1 MTNHKT
7 SSFLLI
13 QCYLYCYLF
22 QAGITVV
29 HSLEVSKDAKVCGK
43 QVLIAPCNEAKAVY
57 RECARLFHPDRNSMS
72 STKVL
77 DQLNSDMQHINMC
90 YSKRTCDWKKPKQEV
105 HEDKKD
111 DFGEAAVMKNKKKKK
126 QKSKYSSSDNYQSK
140 SEHQHVGQRS
150 RAYDNEMT
158 IALSKLPKD
167 LRELLRLGKSL
178 GSKSLNTYYEYL
190 GFGLEEYI
198 GNFFK
203 GLELA
208 IKNKSYPVAN
218 ILVSTIVEALIE
230 LSSRDRG
237 FEKTIFNPKRHALLS
252 RTMKTFND
260 NVSCEKFMMS
270 YSKKFYR

>member
-1 MTNHKT
+1 MTSHKT

-22 QAGITVV
+22 QAGTTVV

-111 DFGEAAVMKNKKKKK
+111 DFGEAAVMKNKKKHK

-140 SEHQHVGQRS
+140 NIHHLTTTEIQIFKS
-150 RAYDNEMT
+150 
-158 IALSKLPKD
+158 LPKD

-178 GSKSLNTYYEYL
+178 GSNSLNTYYEYL

>member
-1 MTNHKT
+1 
-7 SSFLLI
+7 
-13 QCYLYCYLF
+13 
-22 QAGITVV
+22 
-29 HSLEVSKDAKVCGK
+29 
-43 QVLIAPCNEAKAVY
+43 
-57 RECARLFHPDRNSMS
+57 
-72 STKVL
+72 
-77 DQLNSDMQHINMC
+77 
-90 YSKRTCDWKKPKQEV
+90 
-105 HEDKKD
+105 
-111 DFGEAAVMKNKKKKK
+111 
-126 QKSKYSSSDNYQSK
+126 
-140 SEHQHVGQRS
+140 
-150 RAYDNEMT
+150 MT

-178 GSKSLNTYYEYL
+178 GSNSLNTYYEYL

-270 YSKKFYR
+270 YSRKFYR